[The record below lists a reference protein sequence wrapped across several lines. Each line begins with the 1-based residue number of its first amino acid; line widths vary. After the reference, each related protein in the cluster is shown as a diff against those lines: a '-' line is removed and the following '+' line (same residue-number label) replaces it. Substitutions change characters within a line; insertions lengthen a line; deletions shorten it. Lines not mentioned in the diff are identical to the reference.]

1 MKVVEAQLGGRGRR
15 YQAIFLGFWTAGI
28 VGLTAAGLLGLR
40 VNLTGSIPVGMY
52 HVVGDATDLHRGD
65 VVLACLPARVAALAH
80 TRGYIPGGGHC
91 AGGTAPVGKLV
102 MALPGDTVVV
112 ALSGLAVNGA
122 TVKWSRP
129 LDHDRDG
136 RPLPRLSIGRSL
148 VDARSI
154 WLIGS
159 SSYSFD
165 SRYFGPI
172 PRSNV
177 LVRVRPF

>member
-1 MKVVEAQLGGRGRR
+1 MRVLKASLGGHGRR
-15 YQAIFLGFWTAGI
+15 YQAIFLSISAAGI
-28 VGLTAAGLLGLR
+28 VGLSAASLLGLR

-52 HVVGDATDLHRGD
+52 HVVGDATELHRGD

-80 TRGYIPGGGHC
+80 ARGYIPGGGHC
-91 AGGTAPVGKLV
+91 EGGTAPIGKLV
-102 MALPGDTVVV
+102 MALPGDTVMVGP
-112 ALSGLAVNGA
+112 AGLAVNGA
-122 TVKWSRP
+122 TVQWSRP
-129 LDHDRDG
+129 LDHDRAG
-136 RPLPRLSIGRSL
+136 RPLPHLSIGRSL

-177 LVRVRPF
+177 LARVRPF